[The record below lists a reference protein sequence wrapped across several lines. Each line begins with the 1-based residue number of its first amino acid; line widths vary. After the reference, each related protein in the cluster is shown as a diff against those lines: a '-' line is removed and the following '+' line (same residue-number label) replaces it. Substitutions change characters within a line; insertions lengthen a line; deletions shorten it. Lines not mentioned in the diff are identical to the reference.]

1 MPFTGERW
9 PGCFCHYSYDA
20 YLFAAHPKNS
30 FPITG
35 RLPTHTAGT
44 ESRSSIL
51 SYSKRLTGNSFLA
64 DEFEINQPILA

>member
-44 ESRSSIL
+44 EIANQFCRTAKGLLAIASWLMSSKLFSR
-51 SYSKRLTGNSFLA
+51 F
-64 DEFEINQPILA
+64 

>member
-44 ESRSSIL
+44 EIAHQFYRTAKGLLAIASWPMSSKLISR
-51 SYSKRLTGNSFLA
+51 F
-64 DEFEINQPILA
+64 